1 MINKLLLN
9 EIEIKSKLIKV
20 LNDLIIEQSEQL
32 DSYRHMITKLQDLMN
47 EANNIMNNNYI
58 DV

>member
-20 LNDLIIEQSEQL
+20 LNELIIEQSDQL
-32 DSYRHMITKLQDLMN
+32 DSYRKMIHDID
-47 EANNIMNNNYI
+47 NILNNNYI